1 MLTVTDLVVDLV
13 VVLEPAALAFA
24 DANAHHAILLCELA
38 QRIAGVGD
46 RVRTRMT
53 RLGELD
59 AASQDVLIEF
69 VRALE
74 QRQLMP
80 RVQLEAQGD
89 ARSSS

>member
-1 MLTVTDLVVDLV
+1 MFSEPTTSGR
-13 VVLEPAALAFA
+13 VLEPAGLAFA
-24 DANAHHAILLCELA
+24 DANANHPILLCELA